1 MGGGHHITR
10 DDYDLML
17 LEKLIRYAQ
26 DQWDVEVYLEPGEAV
41 ALNAGYLACRV
52 LDIVQNNDK
61 IVSSYYPEVFK
72 SILKVSKDYQKDLTN
87 TLKY

>member
-1 MGGGHHITR
+1 MILRGLRKLVKWINMGGGHHITR

-41 ALNAGYLACRV
+41 ALNAGYFACRG
-52 LDIVQNNDK
+52 
-61 IVSSYYPEVFK
+61 VFF
-72 SILKVSKDYQKDLTN
+72 
-87 TLKY
+87 

>member
-41 ALNAGYLACRV
+41 ALNAGYLACRG
-52 LDIVQNNDK
+52 
-61 IVSSYYPEVFK
+61 VFF
-72 SILKVSKDYQKDLTN
+72 
-87 TLKY
+87 